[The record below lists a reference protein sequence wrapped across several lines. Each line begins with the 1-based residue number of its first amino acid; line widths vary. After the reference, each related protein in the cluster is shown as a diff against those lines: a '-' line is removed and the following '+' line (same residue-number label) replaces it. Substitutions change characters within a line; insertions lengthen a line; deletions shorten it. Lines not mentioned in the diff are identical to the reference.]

1 MTNWKWWLQIGA
13 LFLKKTQCWGL
24 VCYLG
29 WQEFKLEYHDW
40 NFLILYHFFCGQDII
55 LSHLLERYLNN
66 QIYTYIGDI
75 LIAVNPLQTLNLYGP
90 EVSVQ
95 KFFITVFQL
104 PANYFVSVFSSNIW
118 RTINYSR
125 NHIIFNST
133 IQKYTIMVWDS
144 KEYNPSIWKW
154 FSMDV
159 AILEN
164 NLAML
169 A

>member
-1 MTNWKWWLQIGA
+1 MLAVKLFFSLQSWPIENGDCRLEPCAWRKPNVEALCATWDDKNLRTWVSWL
-13 LFLKKTQCWGL
+13 
-24 VCYLG
+24 Y
-29 WQEFKLEYHDW
+29 
-40 NFLILYHFFCGQDII
+40 FLILYHFFCGQDII

-118 RTINYSR
+118 RTIFKEPYYFQLY
-125 NHIIFNST
+125 H
-133 IQKYTIMVWDS
+133 S
-144 KEYNPSIWKW
+144 KIYYH
-154 FSMDV
+154 DLRLQRV
-159 AILEN
+159 
-164 NLAML
+164 
-169 A
+169 

>member
-1 MTNWKWWLQIGA
+1 MVTADWSPVLEENPVLRPCVLLGMMRVKTWVSWL
-13 LFLKKTQCWGL
+13 
-24 VCYLG
+24 Y
-29 WQEFKLEYHDW
+29 
-40 NFLILYHFFCGQDII
+40 FLILYHFFCGQDII

-118 RTINYSR
+118 RTIFKEPYY
-125 NHIIFNST
+125 F
-133 IQKYTIMVWDS
+133 QLYLS
-144 KEYNPSIWKW
+144 KIYYHGLRLQR
-154 FSMDV
+154 V
-159 AILEN
+159 
-164 NLAML
+164 
-169 A
+169 

>member
-1 MTNWKWWLQIGA
+1 MLAVKLFFSLQSWPIENGDCR
-13 LFLKKTQCWGL
+13 LEPCSWRKPNVEG
-24 VCYLG
+24 LG
-29 WQEFKLEYHDW
+29 WQEFKLEYHDC

-118 RTINYSR
+118 RTIFKEPYYFQLY
-125 NHIIFNST
+125 H
-133 IQKYTIMVWDS
+133 S
-144 KEYNPSIWKW
+144 KIYYHGLRLQR
-154 FSMDV
+154 V
-159 AILEN
+159 
-164 NLAML
+164 
-169 A
+169 